1 MSGPL
6 DALDGFYRAFIIL
19 FCRAFSFFINV
30 SRHEKD
36 SDMVGHG
43 NVHSSSCRTVKL
55 AVVQKWYHKLFS
67 IVKPPVKQ
75 LKPLQ
80 TTKGSSW
87 SVFVDGVMV
96 TEDNNVVENDK

>member
-1 MSGPL
+1 M
-6 DALDGFYRAFIIL
+6 
-19 FCRAFSFFINV
+19 FFL
-30 SRHEKD
+30 SKDTLKD
-36 SDMVGHG
+36 SDKVGHG
-43 NVHSSSCRTVKL
+43 NVHSLSCQTVKL